1 MSLISS
7 FNVKSSNS
15 LLTIQQTFLRLSRT
29 GINNPEF
36 LLIFLF
42 SFILRNVGFGNLSQV
57 KVDFFEIIS
66 LLRSVR
72 RHSG

>member
-36 LLIFLF
+36 LIFI
-42 SFILRNVGFGNLSQV
+42 SFILRNVGFGNLSQM